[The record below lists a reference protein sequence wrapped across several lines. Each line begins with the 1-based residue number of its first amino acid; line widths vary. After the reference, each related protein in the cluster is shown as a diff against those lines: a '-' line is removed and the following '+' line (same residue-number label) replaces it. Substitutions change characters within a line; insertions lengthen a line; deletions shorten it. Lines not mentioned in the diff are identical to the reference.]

1 MSMLAR
7 LNEQAQ
13 GFQNFQSEVESRI
26 NNFDLEHQ
34 MYSGAEAAYRL
45 GHENMSIAL
54 GAETMRAL
62 HSGLPTVYKIGKAVG
77 QRALGDQV
85 RSPLSRPP
93 PNSGGRATGPTP
105 ENPAGAGASDAERVA
120 TLPGGQPIDAATRFS
135 GSVEN
140 FTQGPARNFTT
151 NAIPESLF
159 SDDAQKALSIARNTN
174 TTGTQFFKR
183 ADGQIIAENPNL
195 PRPRADLPEPTNT
208 GRAPIQAVQSDII
221 PGDLQYPKAPALK
234 GNLPIPRGPSGPKA
248 AAAEPKIP
256 YTPLA
261 QTETPERQA
270 VGRTLQAENNKPS
283 LVYKFSKENRGRPP
297 TEQAPPTGTPPA
309 IPETP
314 AKLPTPAIPV
324 DAEGNELPTPA
335 VSPPTTQ
342 AGQAGYGDIP
352 YEALPP
358 GQEQGEGPAIRP
370 AQPELPTPAIPV
382 DADGNELQP
391 AARSA
396 INLDTGNEAEDA
408 ANQRFGDAI
417 SRLQSTEVQGN
428 LSRPMGATASDQQFG
443 DAVARL
449 NSQEVQANL
458 AKGAAG
464 GAGPAPDIAARAGG
478 PAASTPEDLAARLAA
493 NEAKVAPEDAVEAA
507 FPGIGEIIGG
517 IIDAAVAVGTIAES
531 ATRAKDPAPKQPVGQ
546 PALATAFDSSP
557 VINSADYHNL

>member
-1 MSMLAR
+1 MLAR
-7 LNEQAQ
+7 LNDQAQ
-13 GFQNFQSEVESRI
+13 GFQNFQSEAESRV

-62 HSGLPTVYKIGKAVG
+62 HGGLPTIYKIGKAAG
-77 QRALGDQV
+77 SRALGDQV

-105 ENPAGAGASDAERVA
+105 ENPAGAGASEAERAA

-151 NAIPESLF
+151 NAIPESLQN
-159 SDDAQKALSIARNTN
+159 DTQKALSMARNTN
-174 TTGTQFFKR
+174 ASGNQFLKR
-183 ADGQIIAENPNL
+183 ADGQTITENPNL
-195 PRPRADLPEPTNT
+195 PRPRAELPEPSNT
-208 GRAPIQAVQSDII
+208 GRAPIQAVQSDIK

-234 GNLPIPRGPSGPKA
+234 GNLPTPRGPSGPTA
-248 AAAEPKIP
+248 ATEEPNIP

-270 VGRTLQAENNKPS
+270 VGQALQAENNKPS
-283 LVYKFSKENRGRPP
+283 NVYKFSKENRGRPP
-297 TEQAPPTGTPPA
+297 TEQAPPTGTPPE
-309 IPETP
+309 IPEGG
-314 AKLPTPAIPV
+314 LPKYKGPPQFDDDEA
-324 DAEGNELPTPA
+324 PA
-335 VSPPTTQ
+335 VQQTGLT
-342 AGQAGYGDIP
+342 GQAGYGDIP

-370 AQPELPTPAIPV
+370 AEPELLSKGDT
-382 DADGNELQP
+382 G
-391 AARSA
+391 A
-396 INLDTGNEAEDA
+396 INLDTGNEAEAA
-408 ANQRFGDAI
+408 ANQRFGDAV

-428 LSRPMGATASDQQFG
+428 LSRPMGATASDGQFG

-493 NEAKVAPEDAVEAA
+493 NEAKVTPEDAVADA

-517 IIDAAVAVGTIAES
+517 IIDAGVAIGTIAES
-531 ATRAKDPAPKQPVGQ
+531 AAAAKAPAPKQPVGQ

>member
-7 LNEQAQ
+7 LNDQAQ
-13 GFQNFQSEVESRI
+13 GFQNFQSEAESRV

-54 GAETMRAL
+54 GAETMKAL
-62 HSGLPTVYKIGKAVG
+62 HGGLPTIYKIGKAVG
-77 QRALGDQV
+77 SRALGDQV

-105 ENPAGAGASDAERVA
+105 ENPAGAGASEAESVA

-140 FTQGPARNFTT
+140 FTQGPQRNFTT
-151 NAIPESLF
+151 NAIPESLQN
-159 SDDAQKALSIARNTN
+159 DTQKALSMARNTN
-174 TTGTQFFKR
+174 TTGNQFLRR
-183 ADGQIIAENPNL
+183 ADGQAIAENPNL
-195 PRPRADLPEPTNT
+195 PRPRAALPEPPDT
-208 GRAPIQAVQSDII
+208 GRAPIQAVQSDIE

-234 GNLPIPRGPSGPKA
+234 GNLPTPRGPSGPTA
-248 AAAEPKIP
+248 ATEEPNIP

-270 VGRTLQAENNKPS
+270 VGQTLQAENNKPS
-283 LVYKFSKENRGRPP
+283 IVYKFSKENRGRPP
-297 TEQAPPTGTPPA
+297 TEQAPATGTPPE
-309 IPETP
+309 IPEGG
-314 AKLPTPAIPV
+314 LPKYKGPPQFDDDEAPAIP
-324 DAEGNELPTPA
+324 DGGLPAYKPPPQFDDDEAPA
-335 VSPPTTQ
+335 VQQTGLT
-342 AGQAGYGDIP
+342 GQAGYGDNP
-352 YEALPP
+352 YVALPP

-370 AQPELPTPAIPV
+370 AEPELLPEN
-382 DADGNELQP
+382 D
-391 AARSA
+391 RSA
-396 INLDTGNEAEDA
+396 INLDTGNEAEAA
-408 ANQRFGDAI
+408 ANQR
-417 SRLQSTEVQGN
+417 
-428 LSRPMGATASDQQFG
+428 FG

-458 AKGAAG
+458 AKGASSS
-464 GAGPAPDIAARAGG
+464 GPAEDLAARAGG
-478 PAASTPEDLAARLAA
+478 PAAPTAEDLAAKLAE
-493 NEAKVAPEDAVEAA
+493 NESKVTPEDAVADA

-517 IIDAAVAVGTIAES
+517 IIDAGVAIGTIAES
-531 ATRAKDPAPKQPVGQ
+531 AAAAKAPAPKQPVGQ